1 MAFTDRIKVDLY
13 GQYNNN
19 TEHAYSY
26 PDKITNQYSF
36 TEATQWAAAITD
48 PRALFQSVCK
58 TGPCYMIYRHKN
70 GYYYSYVER
79 NASDSRSGLEMITI
93 FVPNGV
99 RAFGYTVLEVLK
111 DLRALLI
118 GSRRYDDML
127 VKNCISRISESNSK
141 ELFPVKSQQNPTGQ
155 SIAAFRTY
163 KDESELSELFT
174 FLKQAEYT
182 NIDKLLLVK
191 NTDVKEGTS
200 LQHISQPIKRIFTIV
215 PSTNVRADKSEV
227 AIGDS
232 FHITYT
238 KEDCDPMGLDVRLE
252 PTSSKYFRIEGNEVI
267 LFGPDQ
273 LKITFNKR
281 LLIDVESLDMQ
292 HRKMEKVEAVFDGRV
307 CNKQENG
314 RLFALVPEDSI
325 YEGSS
330 AVLQVSAYQHEP
342 KQTSV
347 NLSNVRNNSV
357 VRVVLTPKCVTVP
370 ISLCFKDPDEE
381 RSEDAYLP
389 PFDLPIN
396 ETDPLLR
403 KLEYDHRFYGYP
415 AHHLGNGQY
424 RVEIPRGKK
433 SKHGHR
439 SGGGFPTW
447 LKIVLI
453 SLGSIILAAAL
464 FLGGYIL
471 RHYEI
476 IELPGFPIKSQQR
489 QEQVNNPTS
498 SQPNS
503 NAQVDTTLR
512 IQAAAD
518 NTVE

>member
-99 RAFGYTVLEVLK
+99 RAIGYTVLGVLK

-174 FLKQAEYT
+174 FLKQAEYA

-191 NTDVKEGTS
+191 STDVKEGTS
-200 LQHISQPIKRIFTIV
+200 LQHISQPIKRIFTVV

-238 KEDCDPMGLDVRLE
+238 KEDYYVTHRIVEKNGNKVITKGDANNVADEEISVSNIVGKVIYYGGILNFFIDFKYIIAGGLLCL
-252 PTSSKYFRIEGNEVI
+252 Y
-267 LFGPDQ
+267 
-273 LKITFNKR
+273 
-281 LLIDVESLDMQ
+281 LLSIFF
-292 HRKMEKVEAVFDGRV
+292 EKKN
-307 CNKQENG
+307 NKQE
-314 RLFALVPEDSI
+314 
-325 YEGSS
+325 
-330 AVLQVSAYQHEP
+330 
-342 KQTSV
+342 
-347 NLSNVRNNSV
+347 
-357 VRVVLTPKCVTVP
+357 
-370 ISLCFKDPDEE
+370 
-381 RSEDAYLP
+381 
-389 PFDLPIN
+389 
-396 ETDPLLR
+396 
-403 KLEYDHRFYGYP
+403 
-415 AHHLGNGQY
+415 
-424 RVEIPRGKK
+424 
-433 SKHGHR
+433 
-439 SGGGFPTW
+439 
-447 LKIVLI
+447 
-453 SLGSIILAAAL
+453 
-464 FLGGYIL
+464 
-471 RHYEI
+471 
-476 IELPGFPIKSQQR
+476 
-489 QEQVNNPTS
+489 
-498 SQPNS
+498 
-503 NAQVDTTLR
+503 
-512 IQAAAD
+512 
-518 NTVE
+518 

>member
-1 MAFTDRIKVDLY
+1 MAFIDRIKVDLY

-19 TEHAYSY
+19 TEHAYSF

-79 NASDSRSGLEMITI
+79 NASDSRGGLEMITI
-93 FVPNGV
+93 FVPYGV
-99 RAFGYTVLEVLK
+99 LAKGYTVLGVLK

-141 ELFPVKSQQNPTGQ
+141 EHFPAKSQQNPTGQ

-174 FLKQAEYT
+174 FLKQVEYA

-191 NTDVKEGTS
+191 STDVKEGS
-200 LQHISQPIKRIFTIV
+200 SMQHISQPIKRLFTIV
-215 PSTNVRADKSEV
+215 PSTNVRADKSEAAV
-227 AIGDS
+227 GDT

-267 LFGPDQ
+267 LFDPDQ

-281 LLIDVESLDMQ
+281 LLIDVESSDME

-307 CNKQENG
+307 CNKLENG
-314 RLFALVPEDSI
+314 RVFALVPEDSI
-325 YEGSS
+325 YEGSN
-330 AVLQVSAYQHEP
+330 AILQVSAYQHEL
-342 KQTSV
+342 KQISV

-357 VRVVLTPKCVTVP
+357 VHVVLTPKCVTVP
-370 ISLCFKDPDEE
+370 IAFCFKDPDEE
-381 RSEDAYLP
+381 RGNDAYLP
-389 PFDLPIN
+389 SFDLPIN

-415 AHHLGNGQY
+415 AHQIGNGQY

-433 SKHGHR
+433 IKYGHKSR
-439 SGGGFPTW
+439 GGFPTW

-453 SLGSIILAAAL
+453 SLGSIILATAL

-489 QEQVNNPTS
+489 QEQVYSPTS
-498 SQPNS
+498 SQLDS
-503 NAQVDTTLR
+503 NTQIDTTLR
-512 IQAAAD
+512 VPSAED
-518 NTVE
+518 NTKE